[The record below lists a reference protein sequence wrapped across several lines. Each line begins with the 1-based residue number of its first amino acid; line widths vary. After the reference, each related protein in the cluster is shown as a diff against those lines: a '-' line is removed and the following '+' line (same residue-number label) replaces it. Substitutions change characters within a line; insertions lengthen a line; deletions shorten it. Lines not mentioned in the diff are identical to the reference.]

1 MRSLIDSALNDAS
14 QALDALRR
22 NSQVLDRIAE
32 VARSPLVQTF
42 NAGGKVIAAGNGGSM
57 CDAMHLAEELA
68 GRFRDDRRA
77 LPAIAISDPGLL
89 SCVAND
95 YGYERVFARFLE
107 AHGRPGDL
115 FVGISTSGTSPNVL
129 AAASTARAI
138 GMRTV
143 ALVGRPGSPLES
155 GHGPGHRDSG
165 RAVFRSHPGTARQG
179 HSRADRAGRAR
190 DVCRASQLS
199 VKLLHRPGP
208 SSTSS
213 RSPWSARAKRRMPAR
228 SVV

>member
-1 MRSLIDSALNDAS
+1 MRPIIDSALSDAS

-22 NSQVLDRIAE
+22 NSQVLDRIEE
-32 VARSPLVQTF
+32 VARALVQTF

-77 LPAIAISDPGLL
+77 LPAIAISDPGVL
-89 SCVAND
+89 SCIAND

-107 AHGRPGDL
+107 AHGRSGDL
-115 FVGISTSGTSPNVL
+115 FVGISTSGNSPNVL

-155 GHGPGHRDSG
+155 ATDLTIVTP
-165 RAVFRSHPGTARQG
+165 
-179 HSRADRAGRAR
+179 AGRYSDRVQELHIKVIHVLIELVEREMFAKP
-190 DVCRASQLS
+190 AS
-199 VKLLHRPGP
+199 
-208 SSTSS
+208 
-213 RSPWSARAKRRMPAR
+213 
-228 SVV
+228 

>member
-1 MRSLIDSALNDAS
+1 MRPIIDSALSDAS

-22 NSQVLDRIAE
+22 NSQVLDCIEE
-32 VARSPLVQTF
+32 VARALVQTF

-95 YGYERVFARFLE
+95 YGYEQVFARFLE
-107 AHGRPGDL
+107 AHGRAGDL
-115 FVGISTSGTSPNVL
+115 FVGISTSGNSPNVL

-143 ALVGRPGSPLES
+143 ALVGRPGSPLEAGS
-155 GHGPGHRDSG
+155 DVAIVTP
-165 RAVFRSHPGTARQG
+165 
-179 HSRADRAGRAR
+179 AGRYSDRVQELHIKVIHVLIELVEREMFAKP
-190 DVCRASQLS
+190 AS
-199 VKLLHRPGP
+199 
-208 SSTSS
+208 
-213 RSPWSARAKRRMPAR
+213 
-228 SVV
+228 

>member
-1 MRSLIDSALNDAS
+1 MRPIIDSALSDAS

-22 NSQVLDRIAE
+22 NSQVLDCIEE
-32 VARSPLVQTF
+32 VARALVQTF

-77 LPAIAISDPGLL
+77 LPAIAISDPGVL
-89 SCVAND
+89 SCIAND

-107 AHGRPGDL
+107 AHGRAGDL
-115 FVGISTSGTSPNVL
+115 FVGISTSGNSPNVL

-143 ALVGRPGSPLES
+143 ALVGRSGSPLES
-155 GHGPGHRDSG
+155 STDVAIVTP
-165 RAVFRSHPGTARQG
+165 
-179 HSRADRAGRAR
+179 AGRYSDRVQELHIKVIHVLIELVEREMFAES
-190 DVCRASQLS
+190 AS
-199 VKLLHRPGP
+199 
-208 SSTSS
+208 
-213 RSPWSARAKRRMPAR
+213 
-228 SVV
+228 

>member
-1 MRSLIDSALNDAS
+1 MRPIIDSALSEAS

-22 NSQVLDRIAE
+22 NSQVLDRIEE
-32 VARSPLVQTF
+32 VARALVQTF

-77 LPAIAISDPGLL
+77 LPAIAISDPGVL
-89 SCVAND
+89 SCIAND

-107 AHGRPGDL
+107 AHGRSGDL
-115 FVGISTSGTSPNVL
+115 FVGISTSGNSPNVL

-155 GHGPGHRDSG
+155 G
-165 RAVFRSHPGTARQG
+165 
-179 HSRADRAGRAR
+179 ADVTIVTPAGRYSDRIQELHIKVIHVLIELVEREMFAKP
-190 DVCRASQLS
+190 AS
-199 VKLLHRPGP
+199 
-208 SSTSS
+208 
-213 RSPWSARAKRRMPAR
+213 
-228 SVV
+228 

>member
-1 MRSLIDSALNDAS
+1 MRSLIDSALSDAS

-22 NSQVLDRIAE
+22 NSQVLDRIEE
-32 VARSPLVQTF
+32 VARALVQTF

-115 FVGISTSGTSPNVL
+115 FVGISTSGNSPNVL

-155 GHGPGHRDSG
+155 GTDVAIVTP
-165 RAVFRSHPGTARQG
+165 
-179 HSRADRAGRAR
+179 AGRYSDRIQELHIKVIHVLIELVEREMFAEP
-190 DVCRASQLS
+190 AS
-199 VKLLHRPGP
+199 
-208 SSTSS
+208 
-213 RSPWSARAKRRMPAR
+213 
-228 SVV
+228 

>member
-32 VARSPLVQTF
+32 VARSLVQTF

-155 GHGPGHRDSG
+155 GTDLAIVTP
-165 RAVFRSHPGTARQG
+165 
-179 HSRADRAGRAR
+179 AGRYSDRIQELHIKVIHVLIELVEREMFAEP
-190 DVCRASQLS
+190 AS
-199 VKLLHRPGP
+199 
-208 SSTSS
+208 
-213 RSPWSARAKRRMPAR
+213 
-228 SVV
+228 

>member
-1 MRSLIDSALNDAS
+1 MRPIIDSALSDAS
-14 QALDALRR
+14 EALDALRR
-22 NSQVLDRIAE
+22 NSQVLERIEE
-32 VARSPLVQTF
+32 VARALVQTF
-42 NAGGKVIAAGNGGSM
+42 HAGGKVIAAGNGGSM

-115 FVGISTSGTSPNVL
+115 FVGISTSGNSPNVL

-143 ALVGRPGSPLES
+143 GLVGRPGSPLES
-155 GHGPGHRDSG
+155 GTDVAIVTP
-165 RAVFRSHPGTARQG
+165 
-179 HSRADRAGRAR
+179 AGRYSDR
-190 DVCRASQLS
+190 IQE
-199 VKLLHRPGP
+199 LHIKVIHVLIELVEREMFAEP
-208 SSTSS
+208 
-213 RSPWSARAKRRMPAR
+213 RS
-228 SVV
+228 

>member
-1 MRSLIDSALNDAS
+1 M
-14 QALDALRR
+14 
-22 NSQVLDRIAE
+22 
-32 VARSPLVQTF
+32 QTF

-107 AHGRPGDL
+107 AHGRAGDL
-115 FVGISTSGTSPNVL
+115 FVGISTSGNSPNVL

-143 ALVGRPGSPLES
+143 ALVGRPGSPLEAGS
-155 GHGPGHRDSG
+155 DVAIVTP
-165 RAVFRSHPGTARQG
+165 
-179 HSRADRAGRAR
+179 AGRYSDRVQELHIKVIHVLIELVEREMFAEP
-190 DVCRASQLS
+190 AS
-199 VKLLHRPGP
+199 
-208 SSTSS
+208 
-213 RSPWSARAKRRMPAR
+213 
-228 SVV
+228 